1 MKRSL
6 LPSIF
11 KNDKDDSWPFT
22 SLQKEID
29 RVFDD
34 FKGVM
39 PRFESST
46 FPFQEGKLAPKVNVS
61 ETEDAIEITA
71 ELPGVKEEDM
81 DLTVSSNVITIKG
94 EKSASK
100 EEEKKNYHLVE
111 RSYGSFARSIPLPFE
126 INADDAIASFKDGVL
141 TVTVKK
147 PPEAVKETKKIKVT
161 KGK

>member
-11 KNDKDDSWPFT
+11 KNDKDDNWPFA

-39 PRFESST
+39 PRFESNL
-46 FPFQEGKLAPKVNVS
+46 FPFQEGKLAPRVDVS
-61 ETEDAIEITA
+61 ESDDAIEITA
-71 ELPGVKEEDM
+71 ELPGVKEDDM
-81 DLTVSSNVITIKG
+81 DVSVSSNVVTIKG

-111 RSYGSFARSIPLPFE
+111 RSYGSFARAIPLPFE
-126 INADDAIASFKDGVL
+126 INADNVVADFKNGVL
-141 TVTVKK
+141 TLTVKK
-147 PPEAVKETKKIKVT
+147 PPEAVKEIKKIKVT